1 MTKYSDEQLRSL
13 LDITDAISDETR
25 IRILMMLNIAEL
37 CVCQITAATDL
48 APSTISKHLSILE
61 AARLIKRRKAGRWV
75 YYRLGDLS
83 ASKTVKDALRLVKSS
98 VAESADIA
106 QDKRKIRAVLEEDV
120 NTVCRRLYHGEG
132 PYGNFKGKK
141 NVARIKS

>member
-1 MTKYSDEQLRSL
+1 MAKYSDDRLRNFM
-13 LDITDAISDETR
+13 DVTDAISDETR

-120 NTVCRRLYHGEG
+120 NTVCRRLYHGER